1 MRHLTNSP
9 TLKNSQRRILASAVL
24 VAASFAT
31 GAAAQSSVQ
40 GPSSSRTPYLV
51 PAAPNQGVVTNV
63 TAIVTTT
70 DLVPLTG
77 APAQPYE
84 VAGIMDGLGAF
95 DNGDGTVTVLI
106 EHEITESS
114 GVVRRHG
121 STGTFICE
129 MIVDK
134 QTLAVISARD
144 LIETFI
150 DLNGVERNVANSNP
164 LRLGRF
170 CSGDLPAVSAF
181 YNAATGLGT
190 QDRIYMCGEEGP
202 ATGYAVASMVTGSE
216 KGRAYLLRAFNV
228 STNGSGL
235 TGVGAWENCVANPFA
250 QDTTIVAST
259 SDGGASI
266 MNNRVFVYVG
276 TKQAT
281 GNPVERAGLMNGT
294 QYFVNIVGNATE
306 IVNSTTRATNII
318 SGTRFELLPTS
329 GTQFSRPEDGH
340 WDPINPRDFY
350 FVTTD
355 RLDTATSTGF
365 NQTSTASGTAN
376 RIGMT
381 RLWRLRFDDITNPLA
396 GGVIDLVI
404 DGSKSG
410 IKVQMLDNMC
420 VGDDGMIYLT
430 EDPGTTTYNSKA
442 WAYDPRT
449 DTLVPLV
456 KMDPQRWGDLVVNGG
471 TPGAIAPYN
480 NNKEISGVIDVTTLF
495 PHAAGER
502 VLLIDV
508 QDHSRDAAVATASS
522 VEGGQLL
529 LMRVRLGAETAS
541 FGTSCG
547 LDLTVAGGSAVLGS
561 SLQVNVANVPTAGI
575 AYMMVGLS
583 ATSWQGQPLPLAL
596 DNLGLTG
603 CFLYQDALLDGFGA
617 CVATGANLASYSL
630 SIPSFF
636 GFTGTEIYLQAWAP
650 SAASNPG
657 GIIGSGALSVR
668 LGF

>member
-1 MRHLTNSP
+1 MQNRQTSP
-9 TLKNSQRRILASAVL
+9 NTLSSQRALLAASAMM
-24 VAASFAT
+24 AALLAT
-31 GAAAQSSVQ
+31 GATAQIGVQ

-51 PAAPNQGVVTNV
+51 SAAPNTGVVTNV

-77 APAQPYE
+77 APAQAYE

-106 EHEITESS
+106 EHEITETS
-114 GVVRRHG
+114 GVIRRHG
-121 STGTFICE
+121 ATGTFICE

-134 QTLAVISARD
+134 QTLAVISAQD

-181 YNAATGLGT
+181 YNAASGLGT
-190 QDRIYMCGEEGP
+190 QDRIFMCGEEGP
-202 ATGYAVASMVTGSE
+202 ASGYAVASLVSGTE
-216 KGRAYLLRAFNV
+216 KGRAYVLPAFNMT
-228 STNGSGL
+228 TNGSGL
-235 TGVGAWENCVANPFA
+235 TAVGAWENCVANPFA
-250 QDTTIVAST
+250 QDMTIVAST
-259 SDGGASI
+259 SDGGTGV

-294 QYFVNIVGNATE
+294 QYFVGVVGNNTE
-306 IVNSTTRATNII
+306 IVSSSTRATNIT
-318 SGTRFELLPTS
+318 SGTRFELRTTS

-340 WDPINPRDFY
+340 WDPTNPRDFY

-365 NQTSTASGTAN
+365 NPTIGASGTAN
-376 RIGMT
+376 QRGRS
-381 RLWRLRFDDITNPLA
+381 RLWRLRFDDISNPLA
-396 GGVIDLVI
+396 GGVIDLMI
-404 DGSKSG
+404 DGSKNG
-410 IKVQMLDNMC
+410 NTVQMLDNMC
-420 VGDDGMIYLT
+420 VGDDGMVYLT

-449 DTLVPLV
+449 DILLPLV
-456 KMDPQRWGDLVVNGG
+456 KMDPLRWGDLTVNGG
-471 TPGAIAPYN
+471 TPGAVAPYN

-495 PHAAGER
+495 PHAPGER
-502 VLLIDV
+502 VLLLDV
-508 QDHSRDAAVATASS
+508 QDHSRDAAVATPSS

-529 LMRVRLGAETAS
+529 LMRVRLGAETTS
-541 FGTSCG
+541 FGVSCG
-547 LDLTVAGGSAVLGS
+547 LDLTVAGGSAVMGDT
-561 SLQVNVANVPTAGI
+561 LQVDVANVPSGGA
-575 AYMMVGLS
+575 AFMMVGLS
-583 ATSWQGQPLPLAL
+583 STSWQGQPLPLSL
-596 DNLGLTG
+596 DYLGLTG
-603 CFLYQDALLDGFGA
+603 CFLYQDAMLDGFGA
-617 CVATGANLASYSL
+617 CAATSASTARYTL
-630 SIPSFF
+630 PIPSFF

-650 SAASNPG
+650 SAAANAG
-657 GIIGSGALSVR
+657 GIIGSAAVTAR